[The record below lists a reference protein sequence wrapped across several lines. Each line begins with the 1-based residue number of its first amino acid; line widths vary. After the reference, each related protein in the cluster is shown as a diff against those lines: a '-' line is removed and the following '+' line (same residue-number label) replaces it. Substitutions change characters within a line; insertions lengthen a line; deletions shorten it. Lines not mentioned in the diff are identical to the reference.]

1 MTARQPDGSIPATPP
16 PGAARRPRRLG
27 RPWRVAIHST
37 VYCMVACLAL
47 LTILRAAGWETALPP
62 LLAITPYASTPL
74 LLAATP
80 YVGILVGACMI
91 VALAARM
98 RVAAVVTVVLLA
110 AHLAWFVPR
119 VSAEPRAGKVWPAA
133 RVRVMTANLYAD
145 RTPASELVAAVRAEQ
160 PDVLALQE
168 APPEVLAGADRA
180 GLRDLLPY
188 RVNRAGRPGHGGAI
202 YARRPLRD
210 AGDPLAFL
218 GRGLGNP
225 RATLELAG
233 TVLTVQSV
241 HTNPPMPLGIG
252 PWQQDLRVLGQVAAG
267 TPEPLIAMGDYNA
280 SSDHRSFR
288 ALLAV
293 GGLRDAD
300 DARGRGLVR
309 TWPTDRGWRLPAFAQ
324 LDHVLVSRQLAVLG
338 VHERTLPG
346 TDHRAVIADLAL
358 SGNQQS

>member
-1 MTARQPDGSIPATPP
+1 
-16 PGAARRPRRLG
+16 
-27 RPWRVAIHST
+27 
-37 VYCMVACLAL
+37 
-47 LTILRAAGWETALPP
+47 
-62 LLAITPYASTPL
+62 
-74 LLAATP
+74 
-80 YVGILVGACMI
+80 MI
-91 VALAARM
+91 VALAAKV

-119 VSAEPRAGKVWPAA
+119 VSAEPRAGAGWPAA

-145 RTPASELVAAVRAEQ
+145 RTPSSELVAAVRAEQ

-168 APPEVLAGADRA
+168 APRGAAGSAA
-180 GLRDLLPY
+180 LP
-188 RVNRAGRPGHGGAI
+188 GRPSRPPRTWRRHL
-202 YARRPLRD
+202 RPLAPARCRR
-210 AGDPLAFL
+210 PLAFL
-218 GRGLGNP
+218 GRRLGNP

-233 TVLTVQSV
+233 AVLTVQSV
-241 HTNPPMPLGIG
+241 HTNPPMPLGVG

-267 TPEPLIAMGDYNA
+267 TPGPLIAMGDYNA

-324 LDHVLVSRQLAVLG
+324 LDHVLVSCQLAVLG

-358 SGNQQS
+358 RGNQHS